1 MVRLF
6 GRKEKVDA
14 GLRKTR
20 EGVFGKLLGVLSRST
35 ITDDTWQELEEA
47 LIAADVGAKLAM
59 DILARVRE
67 RCERERVKDG
77 AAVPGMLKDELLRI
91 VAAGGAAHGAVRSP
105 LLALAQGPP
114 LPAKPYVVLIV
125 GVNGVGKTTSIA
137 KLAHLLMAQGKQVL
151 LAAGD
156 TFRAAGSEQLAIWAD
171 RVGVQVI
178 AHQHGADPGA
188 VAFDALEAARAR
200 NADVVIIDT
209 AGRLHTKVNLMEEL
223 KKVQRV
229 VQRFDPSAPHETVL
243 VLDATTGQN
252 GLAQAKSFSEAV
264 RVSGLFLAKLDGT
277 ARGGIAVAI
286 ADQLHIPILFIG
298 TGEQLDD
305 VARFDPAEFVEALVC
320 SEG

>member
-6 GRKEKVDA
+6 GRKAKVDV
-14 GLRKTR
+14 GLKKTR
-20 EGVFGKLLGVLSRST
+20 EGVFGKLLGVLSRSS

-47 LIAADVGAKLAM
+47 LIAADVGAKLAL

-67 RCERERVKDG
+67 CCEREGVKDG
-77 AAVPGMLKDELLRI
+77 TAVPGMLKDELLRI
-91 VAAGGAAHGAVRSP
+91 VAAQGAAHSP
-105 LLALAQGPP
+105 LLALAQGKP
-114 LPAKPYVVLIV
+114 LPAKPYVILIV
-125 GVNGVGKTTSIA
+125 GVNGAGKTTSIA
-137 KLAHLLMAQGKQVL
+137 KLAHLLMAQGKQVV

-171 RVGVQVI
+171 RVGAQVI

-223 KKVQRV
+223 KKVHRV
-229 VQRFDPSAPHETVL
+229 VQRFDPAAPHETVL
-243 VLDATTGQN
+243 VLDAVTGQN

-305 VARFDPAEFVEALVC
+305 VAPFDPAEFVEALVS